1 MSMISIELGNNGSA
15 YTFTYICSNG
25 KIVRRYLWMDLR
37 GVVIMKN
44 INLQKHYFL
53 NYSQFYFNNQ
63 KVKNLSNNYHE
74 ILQNR
79 LKIFEE
85 MIMGAFQNLFDF
97 LSNYFNN
104 HLNIKKELNKLK
116 LLEDIIYEYSEY
128 RHNGIDLI
136 NQMVDQLNEKEID
149 QPTFDLLNDIIS
161 YQEDITR
168 KILCKELTLERIEV
182 VFEHI
187 KEVPYYLK
195 SDLEIDN
202 LPSKKPIKNS
212 ISSKSL
218 DGQLEVVMSYN
229 SNEKQYSVGA

>member
-1 MSMISIELGNNGSA
+1 M
-15 YTFTYICSNG
+15 
-25 KIVRRYLWMDLR
+25 
-37 GVVIMKN
+37 
-44 INLQKHYFL
+44 
-53 NYSQFYFNNQ
+53 
-63 KVKNLSNNYHE
+63 KNLSNNYHE